1 MPPLGYKG
9 STHKTPKR
17 ISTRRFV
24 SEEWFC
30 ASYRYTQ
37 APASANSLLCSSFL
51 RLMAPTLSKPQRVV
65 VGKPGF
71 WKKTT
76 LDNKKKVEK
85 FTQREFVAPVP
96 WLTYAREG
104 RRVTTNVKLVRRTWQ
119 RPVGSTSSGTE
130 LPEVAV
136 SPPSARRRKAS
147 WRVFPLSVSAQ
158 RKR

>member
-1 MPPLGYKG
+1 M
-9 STHKTPKR
+9 
-17 ISTRRFV
+17 
-24 SEEWFC
+24 
-30 ASYRYTQ
+30 
-37 APASANSLLCSSFL
+37 
-51 RLMAPTLSKPQRVV
+51 SKPQRVV

-104 RRVTTNVKLVRRTWQ
+104 RRVSTNVKLVKRTWQ

-130 LPEVAV
+130 LPEKAF
-136 SPPSARRRKAS
+136 SPPSSWRREAS
-147 WRVFPLSVSAQ
+147 WWVLPLRRSAQ